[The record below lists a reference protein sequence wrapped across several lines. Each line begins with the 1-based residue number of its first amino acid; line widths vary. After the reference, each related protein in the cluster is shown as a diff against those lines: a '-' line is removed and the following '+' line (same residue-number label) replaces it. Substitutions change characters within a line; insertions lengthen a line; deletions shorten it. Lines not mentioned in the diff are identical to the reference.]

1 MPAADPLAASVG
13 GESGPS
19 AAPGRPSGSDWR
31 LVAALAVTQTIGFG
45 ALYYSFSVLLTPM
58 SRDLG
63 ASASRVSLALTT
75 SVLIA
80 ALGAP
85 VAGRWLDA
93 RGGRTLMTAGSV
105 LGTLALLAW
114 SQVHTVA
121 QLYAV
126 FAAVGLAS
134 AMVLYEAAFA
144 VIVARFA
151 APARATALL
160 ALTVVAG
167 FASSI
172 FMPLTGALT
181 AAYGWRQALVILAV
195 LYGAAAIPLHALAV
209 RQPRPARTVPP
220 APDRPAPAPALA
232 AASVPGRTRRG
243 AVERAALVRTA
254 TRQAAFWLLA
264 AAFTLHGIGVATIS
278 VLLITYLIHLGHPPL
293 LAASVA
299 GLLGVLSV
307 TGRLIT
313 TGLQRRLPA
322 ALIAAAIFA
331 LQAVAAAALP
341 LIGATTTGAIA
352 AVLLFGLGFGVG
364 TITKPHLLTERWG
377 TTAYASLSGRLALP
391 STVAK
396 AVSPAAAL
404 AVAHAAGYGVVMAAV
419 TLACLIAATA
429 LAGYHRLSFR
439 RTSNHPSVS
448 EAPA

>member
-1 MPAADPLAASVG
+1 MPAVDPLSAASAG
-13 GESGPS
+13 GESGARP
-19 AAPGRPSGSDWR
+19 APGRGLGRGWP
-31 LVAALAVTQTIGFG
+31 LVAALAITQTLGFG
-45 ALYYSFSVLLTPM
+45 VLYYSFSVLLTPM
-58 SRDLG
+58 SRDL
-63 ASASRVSLALTT
+63 AADPSRVSLALTV

-93 RGGRTLMTAGSV
+93 RGGRALMTAGSV
-105 LGTLALLAW
+105 LGVVSLLAW
-114 SQVHTVA
+114 SQVRTVA

-126 FAAVGLAS
+126 FVLIGVAA

-160 ALTVVAG
+160 AVTVVAG

-172 FMPLTGALT
+172 FMPVTGALVQ
-181 AAYGWRQALVILAV
+181 AYGWRQALIILGIV
-195 LYGAAAIPLHALAV
+195 YGAAAVPLHLLAV
-209 RQPRPARTVPP
+209 GRPRTGKPSPSDTSDSAQ
-220 APDRPAPAPALA
+220 A
-232 AASVPGRTRRG
+232 G
-243 AVERAALVRTA
+243 AGERAALVRAA
-254 TRQAAFWLLA
+254 TRQAAFSLLA
-264 AAFTLHGIGVATIS
+264 AAFTLHSAGTATIS

-293 LAASVA
+293 LAAGVA

-331 LQAVAAAALP
+331 LQAVGAAALP
-341 LIGATTTGAIA
+341 LIGVTTAGAVA
-352 AVLLFGLGFGVG
+352 AVLMFGLGFGVA
-364 TITKPHLLTERWG
+364 TITKPHLLTERYG

-391 STVAK
+391 AALAK

-404 AVAHAAGYGVVMAAV
+404 ALAQAAGYGWVMAGVALTCLTAAAAL
-419 TLACLIAATA
+419 TL
-429 LAGYHRLSFR
+429 YHRLSFR
-439 RTSNHPSVS
+439 RTSKHQSGP

>member
-1 MPAADPLAASVG
+1 M
-13 GESGPS
+13 
-19 AAPGRPSGSDWR
+19 
-31 LVAALAVTQTIGFG
+31 AALAVTQTIGFG
-45 ALYYSFSVLLTPM
+45 VLYYSFSVLLTPM

-63 ASASRVSLALTT
+63 ADASHVSLALTT

-93 RGGRTLMTAGSV
+93 RGGRVLMTAGSV

-114 SQVHTVA
+114 SQVRTVA
-121 QLYAV
+121 QLYTV
-126 FAAVGLAS
+126 FVAVGVAS

-144 VIVARFA
+144 FIVARFA
-151 APARATALL
+151 APTRARALL
-160 ALTVVAG
+160 AVTVVAG

-172 FMPLTGALT
+172 FMPLTGVLT
-181 AAYGWRQALVILAV
+181 SAYGWRQALVILAV
-195 LYGAAAIPLHALAV
+195 LYGAAAIPLHALVV
-209 RQPRPARTVPP
+209 RRPRAGRTLPP
-220 APDRPAPAPALA
+220 APDPAPAATP
-232 AASVPGRTRRG
+232 VPGRARG
-243 AVERAALVRTA
+243 GAGERAALVRTA
-254 TRQAAFWLLA
+254 TRQAAFWLLGA
-264 AAFTLHGIGVATIS
+264 VFTLHGIGVATIS

-331 LQAVAAAALP
+331 LQAVAAALP

-352 AVLLFGLGFGVG
+352 AVVLFGLGFGVG
-364 TITKPHLLTERWG
+364 TITKPYLLTERYG

-391 STVAK
+391 ATVAK
-396 AVSPAAAL
+396 AASPAAAL
-404 AVAHAAGYGVVMAAV
+404 AVAHAAEYG
-419 TLACLIAATA
+419 
-429 LAGYHRLSFR
+429 
-439 RTSNHPSVS
+439 
-448 EAPA
+448 

>member
-1 MPAADPLAASVG
+1 MPAADPRAASG
-13 GESGPS
+13 SGESGPL
-19 AAPGRPSGSDWR
+19 APPGRPSRQDWR

-45 ALYYSFSVLLTPM
+45 VLYYSFSVLLTPM

-63 ASASRVSLALTT
+63 VSTSRVSLALTI
-75 SVLIA
+75 SVLVA
-80 ALGAP
+80 AVSAP
-85 VAGRWLDA
+85 VVGRLLDG
-93 RGGRTLMTAGSV
+93 RGGRGLMTAGSV
-105 LGTLALLAW
+105 LGTAALLAW
-114 SQVHTVA
+114 SQVETVA

-126 FAAVGLAS
+126 FAFVGVAA

-144 VIVARFA
+144 VVVARFA

-181 AAYGWRQALVILAV
+181 QAYGWRQALVVLA
-195 LYGAAAIPLHALAV
+195 LAYGAAAIPLHALAV
-209 RQPRPARTVPP
+209 RRPRTGPRI
-220 APDRPAPAPALA
+220 APAAR
-232 AASVPGRTRRG
+232 SG
-243 AVERAALVRTA
+243 AGERAALVRAA
-254 TRQAAFWLLA
+254 TRQPAFLLLA
-264 AAFTLHGIGVATIS
+264 AAFTLHSTGVSTIS

-322 ALIAAAIFA
+322 ALIAAAVFA
-331 LQAVAAAALP
+331 LQAAAAAALP
-341 LIGATTTGAIA
+341 LIGAATSGAIA
-352 AVLLFGLGFGVG
+352 AVLLFGLGFGVS
-364 TITKPHLLTERWG
+364 TITKPHLLTERYG

-391 STVAK
+391 ATLAK

-404 AVAHAAGYGVVMAAV
+404 AVAHTAGYGWVMAGVA
-419 TLACLIAATA
+419 LSCLIASAA

-439 RTSNHPSVS
+439 RTSNHLSGP

>member
-1 MPAADPLAASVG
+1 MPAADSLAASIG
-13 GESGPS
+13 GESGPLTL
-19 AAPGRPSGSDWR
+19 PGRPSDSDWR
-31 LVAALAVTQTIGFG
+31 LVTALAVTQTIGFG
-45 ALYYSFSVLLTPM
+45 VLYYSFSVLLTPM

-63 ASASRVSLALTT
+63 ASASQVSLALTT

-85 VAGRWLDA
+85 LAGRWLDA
-93 RGGRTLMTAGSV
+93 RGGRALMTAGSV

-126 FAAVGLAS
+126 FVAVGVAS

-151 APARATALL
+151 APTRATALL
-160 ALTVVAG
+160 ALTAVAG
-167 FASSI
+167 FASTI

-181 AAYGWRQALVILAV
+181 ATYGWRQALIILAL
-195 LYGAAAIPLHALAV
+195 LYGTAAIPLHALAV
-209 RQPRPARTVPP
+209 RRPLAGRIMPSAPTPTSAATSVP
-220 APDRPAPAPALA
+220 APLR
-232 AASVPGRTRRG
+232 SG
-243 AVERAALVRTA
+243 AGERAALVRTA

-264 AAFTLHGIGVATIS
+264 AAFTLHGIGVSTIS
-278 VLLITYLIHLGHPPL
+278 VLLITCLIHLGHPPL

-299 GLLGVLSV
+299 GLLGILSV

-322 ALIAAAIFA
+322 ALLAAAIFA

-341 LIGATTTGAIA
+341 LVGATTTGAVA

-391 STVAK
+391 ATVAK

-404 AVAHAAGYGVVMAAV
+404 AVAQVAGYGWVMAAV
-419 TLACLIAATA
+419 TLACLVAAAA
-429 LAGYHRLSFR
+429 LVGYHRLSFR